1 LRVRATRAL
10 SFHSPWIYTMNRCAS
25 LVLAL
30 AAAALAPAAASAQDQ
45 ALAQRTFPKNALR
58 GSILFGNPPAIQLN
72 GDTALMAAGYRVHGP
87 DNLIVMATQLVGF
100 KGAVDYT
107 TDMQGQVREV
117 WLLTPAESARLWP
130 TTPEEAATWSF
141 QPDTQTWTKP

>member
-1 LRVRATRAL
+1 L

-25 LVLAL
+25 IVLAL
-30 AAAALAPAAASAQDQ
+30 AVAALAPAAASAQDQ
-45 ALAQRTFPKNALR
+45 PPLQRVFPKDALR

-72 GDTALMAAGYRVHGP
+72 GNTMLMAAGYRVHGP
-87 DNLIVMATQLVGF
+87 DNLIVMSTQLVGL
-100 KGAVDYT
+100 KAAVDYT

-130 TTPEEAATWSF
+130 TTPAEAAAWSF
-141 QPDTQTWTKP
+141 QPATQTWTKP